1 MEQQSFNPKDF
12 LGASVL
18 SPLES
23 TEIKGGM
30 ADDSITTTKTVTK
43 VVEVVV
49 TVTT

>member
-1 MEQQSFNPKDF
+1 MQQQTFNPKDF

-30 ADDSITTTKTVTK
+30 ADDTITTTETVTIK
-43 VVEVVV
+43 VVV

>member
-30 ADDSITTTKTVTK
+30 ADDNKVTTTTTVSTVK
-43 VVEVVV
+43 VVV
-49 TVTT
+49 TVK